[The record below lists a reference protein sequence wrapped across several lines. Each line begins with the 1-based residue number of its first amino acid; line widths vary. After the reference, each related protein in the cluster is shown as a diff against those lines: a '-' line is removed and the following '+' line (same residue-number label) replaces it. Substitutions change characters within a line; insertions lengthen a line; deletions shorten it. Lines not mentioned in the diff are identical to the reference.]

1 MKCDIL
7 DKHQVTIICFKCGT
21 LIDGWTWDDLF
32 ECPMCGTRM
41 DHINF
46 DPIEFYDTEDE
57 L

>member
-1 MKCDIL
+1 MTYEML
-7 DKHQVTIICFKCGT
+7 NKHQITIICSMCGT

-32 ECPMCGTRM
+32 ECPMCGTRT

-46 DPIEFYDTEDE
+46 DPIKFYDMVDE

>member
-1 MKCDIL
+1 ML
-7 DKHQVTIICFKCGT
+7 DKHQVTVICSMCGT

-46 DPIEFYDTEDE
+46 DPIEFYDMEDE
-57 L
+57 S